1 MLKKE
6 IKRIAKSI
14 VYALPSTAVLM
25 FHHVTDTP
33 KFTKSGCILSSQNF
47 YDVINYF
54 NNYTS
59 VKDSLRFSFK
69 KRVALTFD
77 DGLSDVFH
85 IAYPFLKK
93 KQIPFTVFVVT
104 DFLDTDGY
112 ITTEE
117 LKTLAADPL
126 VTIGSHGMSHK
137 VFPQMTAE
145 EKKKELIISKEKLEI
160 VIGKE
165 VDFFAYSHGQYDEET
180 LSLVRVYKYAFGVTA
195 VPLLHIMKT
204 VKRYTLP
211 RYNISNDSCE
221 YFKKKLFRYSK

>member
-33 KFTKSGCILSSQNF
+33 KFTKSGCILSSENF

-221 YFKKKLFRYSK
+221 YFKNKLFRYSK

>member
-33 KFTKSGCILSSQNF
+33 KFTKSGCILSSENF

-165 VDFFAYSHGQYDEET
+165 VDFFI
-180 LSLVRVYKYAFGVTA
+180 K
-195 VPLLHIMKT
+195 
-204 VKRYTLP
+204 
-211 RYNISNDSCE
+211 
-221 YFKKKLFRYSK
+221 

>member
-33 KFTKSGCILSSQNF
+33 KFTKSGCILSSENF

-117 LKTLAADPL
+117 LKILAADPL

-165 VDFFAYSHGQYDEET
+165 VEFFAYSHGQYDEET
-180 LSLVRVYKYAFGVTA
+180 LSLVKVYKYAFGVTA

>member
-1 MLKKE
+1 M
-6 IKRIAKSI
+6 
-14 VYALPSTAVLM
+14 PSTAVLM

-33 KFTKSGCILSSQNF
+33 KFTKSGCILSSENF

>member
-33 KFTKSGCILSSQNF
+33 KFTKSGCILSSENF

-195 VPLLHIMKT
+195 FPLLHIMKT

>member
-33 KFTKSGCILSSQNF
+33 KFTKSGCILSSENF

-165 VDFFAYSHGQYDEET
+165 VDFFAYSHGQYDEVT

>member
-33 KFTKSGCILSSQNF
+33 KFTKSGCILSSENF

>member
-1 MLKKE
+1 MLKRE
-6 IKRIAKSI
+6 IKKIAKSI

-33 KFTKSGCILSSQNF
+33 KFTKSGCILSSENF